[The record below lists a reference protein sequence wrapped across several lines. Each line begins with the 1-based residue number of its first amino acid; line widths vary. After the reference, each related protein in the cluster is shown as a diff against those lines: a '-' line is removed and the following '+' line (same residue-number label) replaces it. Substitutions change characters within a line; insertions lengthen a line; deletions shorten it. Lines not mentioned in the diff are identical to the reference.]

1 MLKDICSANKALW
14 TAWREPPATAA
25 EQERYHDAKLKAE
38 SGIFDDSKAVC
49 RALLRYRRDGTGPI
63 ALALSDDP
71 YKREVEL
78 AYVARAT
85 EGLLKILRPEVQP

>member
-1 MLKDICSANKALW
+1 MLNDIYSAIKALW

-25 EQERYHDAKLKAE
+25 EQERYHDTKMKAE
-38 SGIFDDSKAVC
+38 SGIFDDRKALC
-49 RALLRYRRDGTGPI
+49 KALLRYRRSGTGPI

-71 YKREVEL
+71 SKREVEL